1 MTDLEFV
8 LVIVSIFSIVGWAL
22 VFHLY
27 FKLMEIDKENDSLKD
42 KISEFPSRDAS
53 GRFTKRK

>member
-42 KISEFPSRDAS
+42 EISEFPSRNAS